1 MAASTLLHHSLPLAT
16 DLATQRRLLVS
27 PTAAP
32 RRTCCSGRHRFAAAK
47 QSCINFSRDQPRIM
61 AAAQNIESEV
71 FEETHEA
78 ERIDGKAIAQA
89 IRKEV
94 AAGVTELREKY
105 GKAPGLA
112 VVLVG
117 ARKDSET
124 YVRNKKKVCEEVGI
138 ASFGETL
145 AEDATEE
152 EVLKIVQGYNADPAV
167 HGILVQLPLP
177 KHINEQRILDAV
189 SFEKDVDGFHPQNIG
204 CLAMRSRDPRFVCC
218 TPKGCIE
225 LLERSGVPISGKSAC
240 VVGRSNI
247 VGTPAAMLLQRRD
260 ATVTVVHSRTPNGQ
274 EICSK
279 ADIVIAA
286 CGKAEMITGDWI
298 KEGAVVIDVGI
309 NAVDDSSKKL
319 GYRLVGDVNF
329 AEAKKKASKIT
340 PVPGGVGPMTIA
352 MLVQNTLEGAQ
363 RTLSSEQ

>member
-1 MAASTLLHHSLPLAT
+1 L
-16 DLATQRRLLVS
+16 Q
-27 PTAAP
+27 
-32 RRTCCSGRHRFAAAK
+32 
-47 QSCINFSRDQPRIM
+47 
-61 AAAQNIESEV
+61 
-71 FEETHEA
+71 
-78 ERIDGKAIAQA
+78 
-89 IRKEV
+89 
-94 AAGVTELREKY
+94 
-105 GKAPGLA
+105 
-112 VVLVG
+112 
-117 ARKDSET
+117 
-124 YVRNKKKVCEEVGI
+124 
-138 ASFGETL
+138 
-145 AEDATEE
+145 
-152 EVLKIVQGYNADPAV
+152 
-167 HGILVQLPLP
+167 
-177 KHINEQRILDAV
+177 
-189 SFEKDVDGFHPQNIG
+189 
-204 CLAMRSRDPRFVCC
+204 
-218 TPKGCIE
+218 GCIE

-309 NAVDDSSKKL
+309 NAVDVSCRAESMQYTTSTGYIKVLHKPLSIHALSLCKDISLSAAGFQSSLPGFILKLLHQLMTQMEHVCGTIQTEKTWNDATLQDSSKKL

-352 MLVQNTLEGAQ
+352 MLMQNTLEGAQ
-363 RTLSSEQ
+363 RTLSSGQ